1 MIPCSKNHVPIWHEE
16 RFCPLCTVLSL
27 LVVERMHID
36 KLKEVIKEHQHTI
49 DQVFGWDEN
58 K

>member
-27 LVVERMHID
+27 LAVERMHIERL
-36 KLKEVIKEHQHTI
+36 KLIIKEHRHEV
-49 DQVFGWDEN
+49 DKVFGFVEN

>member
-1 MIPCSKNHVPIWHEE
+1 MIPCQNNHVQIWHEE
-16 RFCPLCTVLSL
+16 RFCPLCTALSL
-27 LVVERMHID
+27 LAVERMHID
-36 KLKEVIKEHQHTI
+36 KLKGVIKEHQHTI